1 MTPNAGFPIPSRRAV
16 YALGGLALATGI
28 ALAFGLPLRTAAQAA
43 GGLLLAGLAYAGWDW
58 ASSRRAWRETPLR
71 AEREVPGSA
80 VQGTPI
86 VVTLALINESRRAWP
101 VQVFDD
107 VDEHFAYEGLPQT
120 VRVPARSRV
129 EIRYRATPRLRG
141 PARFGAVHLRWRSPG
156 GCFEFSRRVGQAQ
169 TTRIYPDTGPIG
181 RQAWMA
187 GTRRITRAG
196 TRSHALRGTG
206 TEFRQLA
213 DYRMGDSLRHIDWKA
228 TMRHRRPIVR
238 EYQDDRG
245 QCVFFLLDCGRRMR
259 ADEGADAGSSHFD
272 QVLGALLQLSR
283 IALKEGDEV
292 GAMTFGCLPEERRH
306 IAPRK
311 GAAGFSALMEGLYDV
326 QPSAIHSDYIQASRL
341 LMASH
346 HRRALVIVLTN
357 FRDEDTSELGPALGL
372 LHRQHLVMVA
382 SLRERVL
389 GQLAGQ
395 GLEAPGGPVDVASA
409 HLFAQARRDAFERL
423 AGTEMLAV
431 DAEPGQL
438 AAALV
443 DRYLTVKRAGAL

>member
-1 MTPNAGFPIPSRRAV
+1 MPQSAGFPIPTRRAV

-28 ALAFGLPLRTAAQAA
+28 ALACGLPLPTAARVAA
-43 GGLLLAGLAYAGWDW
+43 ALLAAGLAYAGWDW
-58 ASSRRAWRETPLR
+58 ARSRRAWRETPLR
-71 AEREVPGSA
+71 AERELPAS
-80 VQGTPI
+80 
-86 VVTLALINESRRAWP
+86 VVRGMSVTVTIALINESRRAWH

-107 VDEHFAYEGLPQT
+107 VDERFAYEGLPQA
-120 VRVPARSRV
+120 VQVPPRSRV

-141 PARFGAVHLRWRSPG
+141 PARFGEVHLRWRSPG
-156 GCFEFSRRVGQAQ
+156 GCFEFAGRVGEARA
-169 TTRIYPDTGPIG
+169 TRVYPDTGPGG
-181 RQAWMA
+181 RQAWMT
-187 GTRRITRAG
+187 GTRRIARAG
-196 TRSHALRGTG
+196 TRSHTLRGAG

-259 ADEGADAGSSHFD
+259 ADEGADAGGSHFD

-292 GAMTFGCLPEERRH
+292 GAMTFGCLPEERRY
-306 IAPRK
+306 IASRK
-311 GAAGFSALMEGLYDV
+311 GAAGFGALMEGLYDV
-326 QPSAIHSDYIQASRL
+326 QPGTVHSDYIQASRL
-341 LMASH
+341 LMASQ

-357 FRDEDTSELGPALGL
+357 FRDEDSSELGPALGL
-372 LHRQHLVMVA
+372 LRRQHLVMVA

-395 GLEAPGGPVDVASA
+395 GLDAADGPVEVASA